1 VVTLHH
7 QTARYWLYAMREPT
21 DDGMTALNEHR
32 ALADAIASGDV
43 ERSKSQML
51 KVLGD
56 FPSEM
61 KRAVEG
67 H

>member
-1 VVTLHH
+1 
-7 QTARYWLYAMREPT
+7 
-21 DDGMTALNEHR
+21 
-32 ALADAIASGDV
+32 LADAIASGDV
-43 ERSKSQML
+43 ERCKRQML